1 MKHPVKIGWVRA
13 MKRYSESTQ
22 RAALAEAGV
31 DEMKLYT
38 DREGRMAM
46 LADLGAGGE
55 LYVYR
60 LSCLA
65 RDRRD
70 FRALVEQIGDYSV
83 TVHEVATER
92 KAALPADLGEML
104 ADAFDDWAGNRM
116 TATEAKRAGKKGAV
130 KRWTGH
136 HRTDIRVAKRIWADT
151 KEYIRIEDAL
161 SHPDM
166 EGWTPITA
174 WRLLGKRGTGVQQVK
189 RKPTQKRKR

>member
-22 RAALAEAGV
+22 RSALAEAGV
-31 DEMKLYT
+31 DDMKLYT

-70 FRALVEQIGDYSV
+70 FRALVEQINDRSFGIY
-83 TVHEVATER
+83 EVATMR
-92 KAALPADLGEML
+92 QAKWPAVLGDML

-116 TATEAKRAGKKGAV
+116 MASEARKAGKKGAA

-161 SHPDM
+161 AHPDM
-166 EGWTPITA
+166 DGWTPITA

-189 RKPTQKRKR
+189 RKPAKWKK

>member
-1 MKHPVKIGWVRA
+1 MKYPVKIGWVRA

-70 FRALVEQIGDYSV
+70 FRALVEQINDRSFGI
-83 TVHEVATER
+83 TEVATMR
-92 KAALPADLGEML
+92 QAKWPAVLGDML

-116 TATEAKRAGKKGAV
+116 TAAEAKRAGKKGAS
-130 KRWTGH
+130 KRWTNQR
-136 HRTDIRVAKRIWADT
+136 RTPINVARPIWLNT
-151 KEYIRIEDAL
+151 KDYIRIEDAL
-161 SHPDM
+161 AHPDM
-166 EGWTPITA
+166 DGWTPITA

-189 RKPTQKRKR
+189 RKPTKRKK